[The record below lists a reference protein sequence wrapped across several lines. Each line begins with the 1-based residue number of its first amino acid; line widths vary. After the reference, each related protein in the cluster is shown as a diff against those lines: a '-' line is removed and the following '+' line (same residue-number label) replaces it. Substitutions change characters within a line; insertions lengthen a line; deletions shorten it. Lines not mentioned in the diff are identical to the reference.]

1 MAGGVETGIAM
12 KHPHSTCPAEPSA
25 ILAPFLLLL
34 ALIVTIWRQRRDPG
48 LYRNGDRYVPI
59 S

>member
-1 MAGGVETGIAM
+1 M

-25 ILAPFLLLL
+25 VLAPLWLLL
-34 ALIVTIWRQRRDPG
+34 ALICYCWRQRRDPG
-48 LYRNGDRYVPI
+48 LYRNGDRYVPV